1 MSRQARLAAPQDGSP
16 AAAAAH
22 PESGG
27 TTGGRRAD
35 APGEPIRGDEGSQP
49 DSTTPSRHATQP
61 SHATQPGRAGR
72 QTGAGA
78 LPSGLYVVATPI
90 GNLGDLT
97 YRAADHLARVDAVLC
112 EDTRVTRRLMDAY
125 GLRAPLISY
134 HEHNAEQR
142 RPEVLRRLAQ
152 GQALALV
159 SDAGTPLVSDP
170 GYKLVRD
177 VQDAG
182 HPVRALPGASAALA
196 ALAIAGL
203 PTDRFFF
210 QGFLP
215 SKQGQ
220 RRAVLQE
227 LGGLKASLVF
237 YESPQRLARSLTD
250 MAELLGARDAAV
262 GRELTKRFEQL
273 VRAPLPELAARFRE
287 APKGEI
293 VVVVAPPAADAGV
306 ADAATVDAR
315 LAEALRRMSV
325 RDAAA
330 EVAAAA
336 GWPKKQV
343 YDRALRLKSG
353 GRPDGTP

>member
-1 MSRQARLAAPQDGSP
+1 MAPAESPGHAATGP
-16 AAAAAH
+16 A
-22 PESGG
+22 GRRG
-27 TTGGRRAD
+27 DGGRL
-35 APGEPIRGDEGSQP
+35 PG
-49 DSTTPSRHATQP
+49 
-61 SHATQPGRAGR
+61 
-72 QTGAGA
+72 
-78 LPSGLYVVATPI
+78 GLYVVATPI

-97 YRAADHLARVDAVLC
+97 HRAADHLGRVDAVLC

-125 GLRAPLISY
+125 GLRAALVSY

-142 RPEVLRRLAQ
+142 RPEVLHRLAQ

-170 GYKLVRD
+170 GYKLVRQ

-182 HPVRALPGASAALA
+182 FAVRALPGASAALA

-215 SKQGQ
+215 AKQGQ
-220 RRAVLQE
+220 RRTVLAE
-227 LGGLKASLVF
+227 LSGLKASLVF
-237 YESPQRLARSLTD
+237 YESPQRLARSLAD

-262 GRELTKRFEQL
+262 GRELTKRFEEL

-293 VVVVAPPAADAGV
+293 VVVVGPPAPDAGV
-306 ADAATVDAR
+306 ADAADVDAR
-315 LAEALRRMSV
+315 LSAALETLSV

-330 EVAAAA
+330 EVAAAT
-336 GWPKKQV
+336 GWKKKQV
-343 YDRALRLKSG
+343 YDRALQLKRRGQG
-353 GRPDGTP
+353 GGGA

>member
-1 MSRQARLAAPQDGSP
+1 MAPAESPGHAA
-16 AAAAAH
+16 
-22 PESGG
+22 
-27 TTGGRRAD
+27 T
-35 APGEPIRGDEGSQP
+35 
-49 DSTTPSRHATQP
+49 
-61 SHATQPGRAGR
+61 GRAGR
-72 QTGAGA
+72 QGDGGR
-78 LPSGLYVVATPI
+78 LPGGLYVVATPI

-97 YRAADHLARVDAVLC
+97 HRAADHLGRVDAVLC

-125 GLRAPLISY
+125 GLRPALVSY

-142 RPEVLRRLAQ
+142 RPEVLRRLAE

-170 GYKLVRD
+170 GYKLVRQ

-182 HPVRALPGASAALA
+182 FAVRALPGASAALA

-215 SKQGQ
+215 AKQGQ
-220 RRAVLQE
+220 RRTVLSE
-227 LGGLKASLVF
+227 LSGLKASLVF
-237 YESPQRLARSLTD
+237 YESPQRLARSLAD

-262 GRELTKRFEQL
+262 GRELTKRFEEL

-287 APKGEI
+287 PPKGEI
-293 VVVVAPPAADAGV
+293 VVVVGPPAPDAGL
-306 ADAATVDAR
+306 ADAAEVDAR
-315 LAEALRRMSV
+315 LRAALETLSV

-330 EVAAAA
+330 EVAAAT
-336 GWPKKQV
+336 GWKKKQV
-343 YDRALRLKSG
+343 YDRALRMKRRGQG
-353 GRPDGTP
+353 GGGA

>member
-1 MSRQARLAAPQDGSP
+1 MSRQARLAAPQDRSHASEAPHLGNR
-16 AAAAAH
+16 AA
-22 PESGG
+22 S
-27 TTGGRRAD
+27 
-35 APGEPIRGDEGSQP
+35 GEPIRGAEGSQP
-49 DSTTPSRHATQP
+49 DN
-61 SHATQPGRAGR
+61 
-72 QTGAGA
+72 AGA
-78 LPSGLYVVATPI
+78 QTATDTPRPTPGGRVSGGSRLPGGLYVVATPI

-125 GLRAPLISY
+125 GLRPPLISY
-134 HEHNAEQR
+134 HDHNAEQR
-142 RPEVLRRLAQ
+142 RPEVLQRLSQ

-215 SKQGQ
+215 AKQGQ

-227 LGGLKASLVF
+227 LSGLKASLVF
-237 YESPQRLARSLTD
+237 YESPQRLGRSLAD
-250 MAELLGARDAAV
+250 MADVLGARDAAV
-262 GRELTKRFEQL
+262 ARELTKRFEEL
-273 VRAPLPELAARFRE
+273 IRAPLPDLAARYD
-287 APKGEI
+287 APPKGEI
-293 VVVVAPPAADAGV
+293 VIVVAPPADDAGIADAQS
-306 ADAATVDAR
+306 VDAR
-315 LAEALRRMSV
+315 LTEALRTQSV

-330 EVAAAA
+330 AVAAAT
-336 GWPKKQV
+336 GWKKKQV
-343 YDRALRLKSG
+343 YDRALQLKRG
-353 GRPDGTP
+353 GAGS

>member
-1 MSRQARLAAPQDGSP
+1 MSRQARLAAPQDRSHASKAPQP
-16 AAAAAH
+16 ADRTA
-22 PESGG
+22 S
-27 TTGGRRAD
+27 
-35 APGEPIRGDEGSQP
+35 GEPIRGAEGSQP
-49 DSTTPSRHATQP
+49 DNAGARTDPDAARPAP
-61 SHATQPGRAGR
+61 AGR
-72 QTGAGA
+72 PGGGSR
-78 LPSGLYVVATPI
+78 LPGGLYVIATPI

-125 GLRAPLISY
+125 ALRPTLIAY
-134 HEHNAEQR
+134 HDHNAEQR

-159 SDAGTPLVSDP
+159 SDAGTPLISDP
-170 GYKLVRD
+170 GYKLVRA

-215 SKQGQ
+215 AKQGQ

-227 LGGLKASLVF
+227 LSGLKASLVF
-237 YESPQRLARSLTD
+237 YESPQRLGRSLAD

-262 GRELTKRFEQL
+262 GREMTKRFEEL
-273 VRAPLPELAARFRE
+273 IRAPLPDLAARYG
-287 APKGEI
+287 APPKGEI
-293 VVVVAPPAADAGV
+293 VVVVAPPADDAGLADAQ
-306 ADAATVDAR
+306 TLDAR
-315 LAEALRRMSV
+315 LTEALRTQSV

-330 EVAAAA
+330 AVAAAT
-336 GWPKKQV
+336 GWKKKQV
-343 YDRALRLKSG
+343 YDRALQLKRG
-353 GRPDGTP
+353 GAGT

>member
-1 MSRQARLAAPQDGSP
+1 MSRQARLAAPQDRSHASKAPQP
-16 AAAAAH
+16 ADRTAF
-22 PESGG
+22 
-27 TTGGRRAD
+27 
-35 APGEPIRGDEGSQP
+35 GEPIRGAEGSQP
-49 DSTTPSRHATQP
+49 DNAGARTDPDAARPAP
-61 SHATQPGRAGR
+61 AGR
-72 QTGAGA
+72 PGGGFR
-78 LPSGLYVVATPI
+78 LPGGLYVIATPI

-125 GLRAPLISY
+125 ALRPTLIAY
-134 HEHNAEQR
+134 HDHNAEQR

-159 SDAGTPLVSDP
+159 SDAGTPLISDP
-170 GYKLVRD
+170 GYKLVRA

-215 SKQGQ
+215 AKQGQ

-227 LGGLKASLVF
+227 LSGLKASLVF
-237 YESPQRLARSLTD
+237 YESPQRLGRSLAD

-262 GRELTKRFEQL
+262 GREMTKRFEEL
-273 VRAPLPELAARFRE
+273 IRAPLPDLAARYG
-287 APKGEI
+287 APPKGEI
-293 VVVVAPPAADAGV
+293 VVVVAPPADDAGLADAQ
-306 ADAATVDAR
+306 TLDAR
-315 LAEALRRMSV
+315 LTEALRTQSV

-330 EVAAAA
+330 EVAAAT
-336 GWPKKQV
+336 GWKKKQV
-343 YDRALRLKSG
+343 YDRALQLKRG
-353 GRPDGTP
+353 GAGT